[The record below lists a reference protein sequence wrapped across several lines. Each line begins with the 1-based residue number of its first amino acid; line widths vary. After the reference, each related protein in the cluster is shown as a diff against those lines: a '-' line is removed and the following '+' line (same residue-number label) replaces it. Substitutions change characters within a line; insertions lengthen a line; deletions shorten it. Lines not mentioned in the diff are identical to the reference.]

1 MSIAS
6 PSIAQ
11 PAVIDV
17 PVRPDSTFL
26 LGDLAAFK
34 RDPLAFWI
42 STVRQA
48 PIVKI
53 RFGSLTR
60 YVISDADFAQHIL
73 QKNRLNYI
81 KDQRLMRVLEAG
93 SGRVLVTSDSE
104 EWLWRRRLMQP
115 MFNRSQIAH
124 FADTIIAE
132 TERHL
137 SRWQPGA
144 TLDMDSE
151 MKTLTMH
158 IIGRTMFNVDF
169 RKESGALHHA
179 YVTVGASITKR
190 ANQLFRLPLW
200 APTKDNRAF
209 LRARDTIREALETI
223 IRDRQNS
230 PESPRDLLEM
240 LRAAELEESNH
251 KLTEEQVNHEM
262 SALVFAG
269 HETTATTLTWL
280 LYVLSQ
286 YPEVAEKL
294 RDELAG
300 VLNGRKPTM
309 ADIGNLPYMQQVIDE
324 TMRLYPVLYMV
335 SRQALAPDRFGDYEI
350 PAGGRALIS
359 LLGIH
364 RNPRYWDD
372 PDSFLPERFDPGRR
386 KPHECA
392 LMPFMAG
399 PRKCIGGPL
408 AMAELQLI
416 LPTIVQ
422 RFDLR
427 LPQGVVVE
435 PEAAVVLRP
444 KGGLHMTAHPRRT
457 PGAPNADWCK

>member
-1 MSIAS
+1 MDA
-6 PSIAQ
+6 
-11 PAVIDV
+11 

-26 LGDLAAFK
+26 MGDLAAFK
-34 RDPLAFWI
+34 RDSLAFWI
-42 STVRQA
+42 STGRHA
-48 PIVKI
+48 PIVRI

-81 KDQRLMRVLEAG
+81 KDQRLMRILEAG
-93 SGRVLVTSDSE
+93 SGRVLVTSDGD
-104 EWLWRRRLMQP
+104 EWFRRRRLMQP

-137 SRWQPGA
+137 SSWQPGA
-144 TLDMDSE
+144 TLDIDSE
-151 MKTLTMH
+151 MKTLTMN

-169 RKESGALHHA
+169 QKESGELHRA
-179 YVTVGASITKR
+179 YVTVGDSIIKR
-190 ANQLFRLPLW
+190 ANRLFQWPLW

-209 LRARDTIREALETI
+209 LHASATIREALEAI
-223 IRDRQNS
+223 IRDRRNN
-230 PESPRDLLEM
+230 PEPRRDLLEM
-240 LRAAELEESNH
+240 LRAARSEESSH
-251 KLTEEQVNHEM
+251 KLTDEQVIHEM
-262 SALVFAG
+262 AALVFAG
-269 HETTATTLTWL
+269 HETTATTLAWL

-294 RDELAG
+294 RDELAR
-300 VLNGRKPTM
+300 VLDGRTPTM
-309 ADIGNLPYMQQVIDE
+309 ADIENLPYMQQVIDE
-324 TMRLYPVLYMV
+324 TMRLYPALYLV
-335 SRQALAPDRFGDYEI
+335 SRQAVAPDRFGDYLL
-350 PAGGRALIS
+350 PAGERALIN

-372 PDSFLPERFDPGRR
+372 PDSFSPERFDPGRR
-386 KPHECA
+386 KQQHECA

-416 LPTIVQ
+416 LPTIAQ

-427 LPQGVVVE
+427 LAEGVVVE

-444 KGGLHMTAHPRRT
+444 KGGLHMTAHPR
-457 PGAPNADWCK
+457 